1 MDPEA
6 TLSSTEITRSTDFVT
21 HPLLAIPAPLQGE
34 KSGVR
39 TGVNQISSVH
49 YTEEHITIPETSV
62 SQAVITTNNMD
73 MNAFIYN
80 TNPGQAGTGSRVFVS

>member
-6 TLSSTEITRSTDFVT
+6 ALTSTENTHSTDFVT
-21 HPLLAIPAPLQGE
+21 HPLLAIPVPFQGE
-34 KSGVR
+34 KPGVR

-49 YTEEHITIPETSV
+49 YTEEHITIPETPV
-62 SQAVITTNNMD
+62 SQAVITNNNMD
-73 MNAFIYN
+73 MNAFIY